1 MICNSLAKSLQSGL
15 THYLTNIV
23 ANNAEKVE
31 NFIIQRLLYRIK
43 SLTLQTKRDMDK
55 KNKEIEISEPRMVK
69 SHDVK
74 LDTEYAEWIA
84 EVKYRYRSA
93 QVKAAVKVNGEK
105 LLFNWQM
112 GRDLVQKKAEERWG
126 AGVVEQ
132 VSLDL
137 RREFPQEDGFSAR
150 NLHYMKQ
157 WYLYYTTEAS
167 KLQRPIAEIVLMTG
181 IEVKSAKLQRPVA
194 ELKEEKL
201 QRPIGE
207 LVKQPV
213 SETEN
218 YPNDE
223 FPLPFALVPWG
234 QHIEIITRSE
244 SLEEALFY
252 MQHVIEKGLSRTAL
266 VNCYKAHLYEHQ
278 GKIVNNFSTYLPEPQ
293 SHLVQEVLKENYDFG
308 FATIDHEPFEER
320 ELEDALT
327 NDVTNLLLEMGT
339 GFAFMGRQKE
349 IIVGGRS
356 RKIDLLF
363 YHVRL
368 RCYIAC
374 EIKVKPFEPEFTGKL
389 NYYVSAV
396 DELVK
401 APDDNPTIGLL
412 ICSDMD
418 KTDVQWSFRGIT
430 TPMGVAITTISVS
443 KICYLPKSN

>member
-1 MICNSLAKSLQSGL
+1 M
-15 THYLTNIV
+15 
-23 ANNAEKVE
+23 
-31 NFIIQRLLYRIK
+31 
-43 SLTLQTKRDMDK
+43 
-55 KNKEIEISEPRMVK
+55 NKENIFENNEPLIVK
-69 SHDVK
+69 SHDLT
-74 LDTEYAEWIA
+74 LDAEYAEWIA
-84 EVKYRYRSA
+84 EVKHRYRSA
-93 QVKAAVKVNGEK
+93 QTKAAVKVNGEK

-112 GRDLVQKKAEERWG
+112 GRDLSLKKAEERWG

-137 RREFPQEDGFSAR
+137 RREFPKEDGFSAR
-150 NLHYMKQ
+150 NLRYMKQ
-157 WYLYYTTEAS
+157 WYQYYTTEA
-167 KLQRPIAEIVLMTG
+167 
-181 IEVKSAKLQRPVA
+181 AKLQRPVA
-194 ELKEEKL
+194 EIIAVAGMDVNPQKL
-201 QRPIGE
+201 QRPIAE
-207 LVKQPV
+207 FKKTNQSPAD
-213 SETEN
+213 ET
-218 YPNDE
+218 
-223 FPLPFALVPWG
+223 FPLPFALIPWG
-234 QHIEIITRSE
+234 QHIEIFTRSE

-252 MQHVIEKGLSRTAL
+252 MQQVIEKGLSRTAL
-266 VNCYKAHLYEHQ
+266 INCYKAHLYEHQ
-278 GKIVNNFSTYLPEPQ
+278 GKIVNNFTEFLPDVQ
-293 SHLVQEVLKENYDFG
+293 SQLVQEVLKENYDFG
-308 FATIDHEPFEER
+308 FATVDHELFEER

-327 NDVTNLLLEMGT
+327 SDVTNLLLEMGT

-396 DELVK
+396 DELLK

-430 TPMGVAITTISVS
+430 TPMGVATYNNIRIKDV
-443 KICYLPKSN
+443 LPTQEQLKERMELLQKELRETKRLMKKTDE